1 MADLRQ
7 DYPWVRL
14 PLIACAP
21 MRLIALAPL
30 AVEVS
35 RAGGIGFV
43 GAGSD
48 TASLS
53 THLKKAHSLLSSNP
67 LPSRSSSSVLPI
79 GVGFLNWGA
88 DLPTALAAL
97 KEHTPA
103 AVWFFAPRKHSD
115 LVEWTQKVREATG
128 GKTKVWIQ
136 VGTVASAVEVTRT
149 CSPDVLVVQGSDAGG
164 HGLERGAGVV
174 SLLPEVGDTLKKHCA
189 AQKLPALMA
198 AGGIVEGRGVAASL
212 VLGADG
218 VVMGTRYLAA
228 EEADISKG
236 YSDEVLRASDGGAN
250 TVRSK
255 VYDSLRGTTD
265 WPEGYNGRGIIN
277 QSYRDSISGM
287 DLEKNKGLY
296 AKALETGDAGWGVQ
310 GRLTTYAGTGVGL
323 VTEMQSAKQITEEV
337 REEAKRILGSFGSR
351 L

>member
-21 MRLIALAPL
+21 MRLIALGPL

-35 RAGGIGFV
+35 RAGGIGFI

-53 THLKKAHSLLSSNP
+53 THLKKAHSLLSANP
-67 LPSRSSSSVLPI
+67 LPSRSSPSVLPI

-115 LVEWTQKVREATG
+115 LVEWTQKVRAATG

-136 VGTVASAVEVTRT
+136 
-149 CSPDVLVVQGSDAGG
+149 
-164 HGLERGAGVV
+164 
-174 SLLPEVGDTLKKHCA
+174 
-189 AQKLPALMA
+189 
-198 AGGIVEGRGVAASL
+198 
-212 VLGADG
+212 
-218 VVMGTRYLAA
+218 
-228 EEADISKG
+228 
-236 YSDEVLRASDGGAN
+236 
-250 TVRSK
+250 
-255 VYDSLRGTTD
+255 
-265 WPEGYNGRGIIN
+265 
-277 QSYRDSISGM
+277 
-287 DLEKNKGLY
+287 
-296 AKALETGDAGWGVQ
+296 
-310 GRLTTYAGTGVGL
+310 
-323 VTEMQSAKQITEEV
+323 
-337 REEAKRILGSFGSR
+337 
-351 L
+351 